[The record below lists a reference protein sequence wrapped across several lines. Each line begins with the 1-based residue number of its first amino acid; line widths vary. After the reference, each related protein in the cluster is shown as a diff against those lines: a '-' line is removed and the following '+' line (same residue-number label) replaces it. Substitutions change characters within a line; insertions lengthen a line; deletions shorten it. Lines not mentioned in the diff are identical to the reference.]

1 VFLNF
6 LERKQH
12 LLLRCGEE
20 RNSTETLHIKHLE
33 KKHTH
38 KNKHVG
44 HKKLIDQKVNVVRGR
59 HVMKKF
65 WKKGN

>member
-1 VFLNF
+1 VGKKEIQLKRYTSN
-6 LERKQH
+6 
-12 LLLRCGEE
+12 
-20 RNSTETLHIKHLE
+20 IW

-44 HKKLIDQKVNVVRGR
+44 HKKLIDKKVNVVRGR